1 MAKISAKIGTT
12 PCFYLVKDVKFL
24 LSNYISMVS
33 GACQGIALVHVI
45 IHSGK
50 VQYVEKWVKV

>member
-1 MAKISAKIGTT
+1 MVGAGLA
-12 PCFYLVKDVKFL
+12 PARLVLGLRYSSINGDF
-24 LSNYISMVS
+24 
-33 GACQGIALVHVI
+33 CQIDALVHVI

>member
-1 MAKISAKIGTT
+1 M
-12 PCFYLVKDVKFL
+12 FMDL
-24 LSNYISMVS
+24 NN
-33 GACQGIALVHVI
+33 IALVHVI